1 MNQPHISKNNM
12 QETKTGSPVKTS
24 KKIAIGAIA
33 LLLLGLWLFYMTWAS
48 RISAHTFLMPE
59 IPELTTYLLFGVLV
73 GTIFAGRT
81 FYSRPADKIAK
92 HVISSFFTA
101 FCSSFLFS
109 LHAYDVIAYL
119 LPGEIVNYESSYEIT
134 FPGPSTGKY
143 SRCEAGIRIE
153 DPNTH
158 RKIQLC
164 TTKSDLY
171 EKNKRHM
178 NAIWVTARTNNLGS
192 YIIGYDFFNTQHINE
207 N

>member
-1 MNQPHISKNNM
+1 M
-12 QETKTGSPVKTS
+12 QETKPDSPVKTS
-24 KKIAIGAIA
+24 KKIAGAAIV
-33 LLLLGLWLFYMTWAS
+33 LLLLGLWLFYITWAS

-73 GTIFAGRT
+73 GAIFAGRT
-81 FYSRPADKIAK
+81 FYSRPAEKVAK
-92 HVISSFFTA
+92 HVINSFLTA
-101 FCSSFLFS
+101 FCLSFAFS

-134 FPGPSTGKY
+134 FPGPATGKY

-153 DPNTH
+153 DPNTR

-171 EKNKRHM
+171 GQNKRHM
-178 NAIWVTARTNNLGS
+178 NAVWVTARTNKIGS
-192 YIIGYDFFNTQHINE
+192 YIVGYAFFNTLRINE